1 MTKFEVLQP
10 PTPKQ
15 ASRVCRSMQVASGDL
30 GDSSRRSIA
39 AQFVNK
45 NGEVIEYVHVKARAW
60 GSDLSQASSNI

>member
-1 MTKFEVLQP
+1 
-10 PTPKQ
+10 
-15 ASRVCRSMQVASGDL
+15 MQVASGDL